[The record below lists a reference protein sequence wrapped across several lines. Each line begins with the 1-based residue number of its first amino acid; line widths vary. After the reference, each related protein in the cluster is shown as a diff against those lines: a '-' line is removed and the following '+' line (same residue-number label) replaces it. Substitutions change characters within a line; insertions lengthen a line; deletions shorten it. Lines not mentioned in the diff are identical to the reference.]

1 MTVKE
6 LIEELSQ
13 YPEDAEIVRE
23 DKIGNVCGN
32 NFYDYTTITSN
43 SVDYDKEDN
52 QVIIFY

>member
-6 LIEELSQ
+6 LIEELSK

-23 DKIGNVCGN
+23 DKIDNVCGI

-43 SVDYDKEDN
+43 SVDYDKEGN

>member
-23 DKIGNVCGN
+23 DKIGNDCGN

-43 SVDYDKEDN
+43 SVDYDKEGN